1 MSSLAAQQA
10 LLDAILGGSD
20 APPPL
25 RALAGVE
32 GGTARGLQ
40 AYRANAK
47 ALAGRALAGTFP
59 RLQEELGEADFA
71 AMAWVFWRAF
81 PPRSGD
87 LADWGDELAGFLA
100 AQAGMD
106 PQLVEQTQLEWAL
119 HEAERALDETID
131 AESLALL
138 DSGDAERLRLRLRPG
153 TALVGSKLLVWRRGW
168 RAVSAELD
176 EATARFTQAQLS
188 GASLA
193 ASLEAAEGLDFAAW
207 LQDALR
213 QGWLVGV
220 QEVPNDD
227 DAQINR

>member
-1 MSSLAAQQA
+1 MSYAAQQA
-10 LLDAILGGSD
+10 LLDAILGRGD
-20 APPPL
+20 APPL

-87 LADWGDELAGFLA
+87 LADWGGELAGFLSL
-100 AQAGMD
+100 QPEMD
-106 PQLVEQTQLEWAL
+106 PRLVEQAQLEWAL
-119 HEAERALDETID
+119 HEAERARD
-131 AESLALL
+131 ASFDVESLSLL
-138 DSGDAERLRLRLRPG
+138 EGGDAERLRLSFRPG
-153 TALVGSKLLVWRRGW
+153 TALVGKLLVWRNGW
-168 RAVSAELD
+168 RAVSAELS
-176 EATARFTQAQLS
+176 EPAAHFMQGQLS

-193 ASLEAAEGLDFAAW
+193 ASLEVEGFDFSAW

-220 QEVPNDD
+220 EEIPKN
-227 DAQINR
+227 DAQITR

>member
-1 MSSLAAQQA
+1 MSYAAQQA
-10 LLDAILGGSD
+10 LLDAILGRGD
-20 APPPL
+20 APPL

-32 GGTARGLQ
+32 GGTARGLL

-47 ALAGRALAGTFP
+47 ALAGRALAGNFP
-59 RLQEELGEADFA
+59 RLQEEFGEADFA

-100 AQAGMD
+100 LQPEME
-106 PQLVEQTQLEWAL
+106 PRLVEQTRLEWAL
-119 HEAERALDETID
+119 HEAERASDAAFD

-138 DSGDAERLRLRLRPG
+138 DGGDAERLRLSFRPG
-153 TALVGSKLLVWRRGW
+153 TALVGKLLVWRHGW

-176 EATARFTQAQLS
+176 EATVRFMQSQLS

-193 ASLEAAEGLDFAAW
+193 SSLEEQGFDFAHW

-220 QEVPNDD
+220 KEIPND
-227 DAQINR
+227 DAQITR